1 MANVLFSFAELDD
14 LPALMAFMDRHWRK
28 GHILAKSERLWRH
41 EFLHGDRLTM
51 AVAKSAE
58 GELLAIFGY
67 IPYNASP
74 LPDIA
79 GSLWKVT
86 DTAQQQYPMLGIQ
99 LRNFVI
105 RSVAHRFFAAPGA
118 GLQTRPIYQVI
129 RMNWQRMQHYFW
141 LNPAIQ
147 QPQLVKTPAD
157 YVYPGLPTINPS
169 SVLRLQRLDNAEQMA
184 AFDFDHYQDIVPFKD
199 QAYAAR
205 RFFDYPYFDYNV
217 YAVYQGDHCC
227 NLVMCR
233 RATAEGKTALRLVDF
248 YGEETHLSDILRLLC
263 DQAVASGDEYVD
275 FVCHGFGAEAFY
287 RAGWQALDFDQD
299 ALTVPNFFEPFLL
312 KNVAVYCVSDP
323 TPYRYR
329 QCKADGDQDRPNY
342 IR

>member
-1 MANVLFSFAELDD
+1 MADVTFSFAELGD
-14 LPALMAFMDRHWRK
+14 LPALMAFMDRHWRID
-28 GHILAKSERLWRH
+28 HILAKSERLWRH

-67 IPYNASP
+67 IPYNDKP

-86 DTAQQQYPMLGIQ
+86 DAAQQQYPMLGIQ

-105 RSVAHRFFAAPGA
+105 RTVPHRFFAAPGA
-118 GLQTRPIYQVI
+118 GLQTQPIYQVI

-141 LNPAIQ
+141 LNPTVK
-147 QPQLVKTPAD
+147 QPCLVKTPAD
-157 YVYPGLPTINPS
+157 YVYPGLPISHS
-169 SVLRLQRLDNAEQMA
+169 SSALRLQRLDRAEQMA
-184 AFDFDHYQDIVPFKD
+184 AFDFDHYQNIVPFKD

-217 YAVYQGDHCC
+217 YVVYQGDHCC

-233 RATAEGKTALRLVDF
+233 RASAEGKTALRIVDF
-248 YGEETHLSDILRLLC
+248 YGEEAYLGEILRQLC
-263 DQAVASGDEYVD
+263 EQAIAYGDEYVD
-275 FVCHGFGAEAFY
+275 FVCHGFSAEPFHLA
-287 RAGWQALDFDQD
+287 AWQALDFDQD
-299 ALTVPNFFEPFLL
+299 ALIVPNFFEPFLL

-329 QCKADGDQDRPNY
+329 QCKADGDQDRPNN